1 MTRHRI
7 AIAGRSHL
15 HLADHLSALRRHG
28 IELVADPARADAV
41 IAGGGPADRE
51 RSLPELLR
59 LGVPVLAEKPLA
71 RSAAATAAV
80 LRAGGDAVTCA
91 MFLRCEPAMGGLK
104 ELLAAGALGDLTAVH
119 VVFSHAGWWQGRFT
133 GTAAWMTDP
142 VLLPGGGLTD
152 LAVHLLDA
160 LLWLD
165 GSRSLTVRTAAAERP
180 AALRRPPGA
189 PAGGGPVVAGAALL
203 DWAGAPVTLHAGWTS
218 RPGGLRVEM
227 DGSAGRAVLTGG
239 VLSYDAGT
247 GTGPRILCAGPAPA
261 AEHAVDAFV
270 EQLRGGTRVL
280 PGAADIL
287 RCAALS
293 DDLAAAVS

>member
-1 MTRHRI
+1 MTRYRI
-7 AIAGRSHL
+7 AIEGRSHL

-28 IELVADPARADAV
+28 IELVADPARADAA

-80 LRAGGDAVTCA
+80 LRAGGDAVTTA
-91 MFLRCEPAMGGLK
+91 MFLRCGPAMGALK

-119 VVFSHAGWWQGRFT
+119 AVFSHAGWWQGRFT
-133 GTAAWMTDP
+133 GAAAWMTDP
-142 VLLPGGGLTD
+142 ALLPGGGLTD

-165 GSRSLTVRTAAAERP
+165 GSRPLTVRTAVAGRP
-180 AALRRPPGA
+180 VA
-189 PAGGGPVVAGAALL
+189 GPVVAGSALL

-218 RPGGLRVEM
+218 RPGGLRVEI
-227 DGSAGRAVLTGG
+227 DGSAGRAVLTDGA
-239 VLSYDAGT
+239 LSYDAGT

-261 AEHAVDAFV
+261 AEHAVDAFI

-287 RCAALS
+287 RCATLT
-293 DDLAAAVS
+293 DDLAAAAS